1 MEPVGQQTGSQP
13 SARTVIRRSR
23 QVLSH
28 GATHRMV
35 LGSALAGVAAYG
47 FQVAGARALG
57 DIDYA
62 PIGVLWTIQYLLLS
76 VVLYT
81 VEAYVTR
88 LVVLDRQ
95 RPVGI
100 RRAVLTLAAVLAGL
114 ALVVAA
120 VTYLFSDALFHGL
133 HDLALV
139 AGLTVGTYGA
149 FVVVRGL
156 FAGRDRFGAYGVAT
170 ALESLA
176 RLALALPVLWLA
188 PSTRALAWI
197 MPVGALVAAMWWW
210 IGNAL
215 RPPTERPRW
224 DETGSAPTRPLSF
237 VGVTGTAN
245 AAAQLIL
252 AGGPLVLVVLS
263 ASPAEVSVFFVATT
277 VARAPLVLAYGGVLS
292 RIMRRLVEIAEEADG
307 QTMCRVARRT
317 AAASGLAAAVGGV
330 FGWAFGPV
338 VIASFFGATFR
349 PPAWL
354 ASGAVAGVLLATG
367 TLVLNQLLIAAGR
380 ERRMLAPWLWAA
392 LAALLIVASSPVEP
406 LVTVTTAF
414 VAAEAVALLGLM
426 LTVCQRGGV
435 RARPTMRDERPGGT
449 GEYPK

>member
-1 MEPVGQQTGSQP
+1 MEPLGQRTGAQP
-13 SARTVIRRSR
+13 RARTVIRRSR

-35 LGSALAGVAAYG
+35 VGSALAGLAAYG

-57 DIDYA
+57 DVEYA

-100 RRAVLTLAAVLAGL
+100 RRAVLTLSAILMVLAS
-114 ALVVAA
+114 VVAA

-149 FVVVRGL
+149 FVIVRGL

-188 PSTRALAWI
+188 PSTRSLAWI
-197 MPVGALVAAMWWW
+197 MPVGALVAALWWW
-210 IGNAL
+210 IGNAV
-215 RPPTERPRW
+215 RPPSERPRW
-224 DETGSAPTRPLSF
+224 NETGSAPARPLSF

-277 VARAPLVLAYGGVLS
+277 VARAPLVLAYGGLLS
-292 RIMRRLVEIAEEADG
+292 RIMRRLVELAEEADD
-307 QTMCRVARRT
+307 QAMCRVARRT
-317 AAASGLAAAVGGV
+317 AGASGLAAVVGGMIA
-330 FGWAFGPV
+330 WALGPA
-338 VIASFFGATFR
+338 VIAAFFGATFR
-349 PPAWL
+349 PPSWL

-380 ERRMLAPWLWAA
+380 ERRMLTPWLWAA
-392 LAALLIVASSPVEP
+392 FAALLIVVSSPVEP
-406 LVTVTTAF
+406 LGTVTIAF
-414 VAAEAVALLGLM
+414 VAAEVVALVGLM
-426 LTVCQRGGV
+426 LTICPRGGM
-435 RARPTMRDERPGGT
+435 RMPATMRDERPGGEGQGT
-449 GEYPK
+449 G